1 MSFLL
6 SFFQW
11 TICLTQVIWS
21 NTVIDVPV
29 FDDLESYITIPEATL
44 YIDGIAVADIP
55 SYVRSGVERT
65 FLSTVVTSH
74 VKTYYI
80 YFEAYFE
87 HYNISQKQLITIN
100 VVDEIKPEMTYIP
113 TYIIDVY
120 GEPPDFYEHLQ
131 YKDNYDQVEDLDVE
145 VDDRAIN
152 FNQIGTYDVI
162 YYITDTSGNTE
173 TYVKQI
179 KIIDRI
185 KPQIE
190 LIKPII
196 LDVHTLLD
204 ITTFIKI
211 TDNYD
216 LNVNYT
222 VIGDEVP
229 FDRLGYHEITVLA
242 VDKSRNQT
250 IESFVIE
257 IVDRT
262 PPELILV
269 SYPKIIPVYDI
280 FDERDCYEYVLS
292 VSDNYDDVD
301 INDIRL
307 SFDVD
312 PNRVGKY
319 KIYYSISDQSG
330 NETQK
335 TLEVEVKDLIGP
347 NIKISESLIF
357 EVFSAHPILNHY
369 ISVDDNYCDVSL
381 LDIDVDS
388 NINMNQIGIYE
399 LNITALDCFKNK
411 TTLHTTVE
419 IIDLIPPEITQVSEI
434 VLTEFTKKDLSIY
447 FNAIDLYDL
456 DNTKMILDDS
466 HIDYEKIGAYELI
479 IYAYDQSN
487 NESYYI
493 ADVLV
498 VDIMP
503 PVLEIDVSYLYLE
516 LNQADL
522 DLISYIVNVDDNYTY
537 VTIADVFITSDIDIT
552 QIGAYTCIYTILDSS
567 LNQTTKKVNV
577 FVIDR
582 EPPIIEGQSLYVK
595 MYEHV
600 DIMEGLFINDNV
612 DVFDIYT
619 SIDYID
625 TTYPGSYEITYVVVD
640 TSGNQTTFSRMIY
653 ISENEQVFVI
663 QDFLPMIIIL
673 LISAS
678 TLYYLYKKL

>member
-21 NTVIDVPV
+21 NTEIDVPV
-29 FDDLESYITIPEATL
+29 FDDLELYITIPEATL
-44 YIDGIAVADIP
+44 YVDGIAVADRP
-55 SYVRSGVERT
+55 TYVRSGVERT

-87 HYNISQKQLITIN
+87 HYDISQKQLITIN

-131 YKDNYDQVEDLDVE
+131 YKDNYDQVEDLVVD
-145 VDDRAIN
+145 VDDQAIN
-152 FNQIGTYDVI
+152 FNQVGTYDVI

-173 TYVKQI
+173 TYVKEI

-196 LDVHTLLD
+196 VEVHTLLD

-216 LNVNYT
+216 LNVNFA

-229 FDRLGYHEITVLA
+229 FDRLGYHEITILA

-250 IESFVIE
+250 IEKFVIE

-269 SYPKIIPVYDI
+269 SYPEIIPVYDA
-280 FDERDCYEYVLS
+280 FDEIDCYGYVLS
-292 VSDNYDDVD
+292 LSDNYDDVD
-301 INDIRL
+301 MMDIHV
-307 SFDVD
+307 SYDVD

-319 KIYYSISDQSG
+319 KIYFSISDQSG

-347 NIKISESLIF
+347 HIEIPEPLVF

-369 ISVDDNYCDVSL
+369 IVIKDNYCDVSL
-381 LDIDVDS
+381 IDIDIDS
-388 NINMNQIGIYE
+388 DINMNQIGVYE
-399 LNITALDCFKNK
+399 LMITALDCFKNK
-411 TTLHTTVE
+411 TILYTIVE
-419 IIDLIPPEITQVSEI
+419 IIDLIPPEITQISEI
-434 VLTEFTKKDLSIY
+434 VLTEFIKKDLSIY

-456 DNTKMILDDS
+456 DNTQMIVDDS
-466 HIDYEKIGAYELI
+466 SVDYEKIGSYELI
-479 IYAYDQSN
+479 VYAYDQSN

-498 VDIMP
+498 VDIIP
-503 PVLEIDVSYLYLE
+503 PILELSVSYLYLE
-516 LNQADL
+516 LNQDEIDL
-522 DLISYIVNVDDNYTY
+522 TSYILNVSDNYTY
-537 VTIADVFITSDIDIT
+537 ITSDDVFITSNIDIT
-552 QIGAYTCIYTILDSS
+552 QIGAYACIYTISDSS
-567 LNQTTKKVNV
+567 LNQMTTKVNI
-577 FVIDR
+577 FVVDR
-582 EPPIIEGQSLYVK
+582 EPPTIEGQTLYAK
-595 MYEHV
+595 MYESV
-600 DIMEGLFINDNV
+600 DIMEGLHIDDNV

-625 TTYPGSYEITYVVVD
+625 TTQPGSYEVIYVVMD
-640 TSGNQTTFSRMIY
+640 TSGNQTIFNRMIY
-653 ISENEQVFVI
+653 ISEAEHTFKI
-663 QDFLPMIIIL
+663 EDFIPMIIIL
-673 LISAS
+673 LMSAS